1 MKYKKIFFKFT
12 LIIFL
17 TLSSFQIT
25 KTSQTPSFTVQS
37 SARQY
42 EKIKC
47 LLLIFGEEKNLIKLG
62 KIIKYDLNF
71 TDQLEVDLK
80 KSGLD
85 LDAKMQDNLFKQ
97 GTSLLLSIK
106 QNNQENFKIT
116 LKDLCTKTIFFEKE
130 FKINLN
136 NLLFEG
142 HKISDE
148 ILQILTGEKSIC
160 LNPLAYCKMVSFK
173 HKIICI
179 SDYSCK
185 KEKIVV
191 PAKTVNI
198 APCWHTKAP
207 ILFYSQFTKINN
219 RLMSIDLKTK
229 QHKVVCSYDGLNMQ
243 PSFSQDGSKAVLCL
257 SGGKNS
263 ELYLYDV
270 ALCKRK
276 KREFL
281 LN

>member
-97 GTSLLLSIK
+97 GTSLLLFIK
-106 QNNQENFKIT
+106 
-116 LKDLCTKTIFFEKE
+116 
-130 FKINLN
+130 
-136 NLLFEG
+136 
-142 HKISDE
+142 
-148 ILQILTGEKSIC
+148 
-160 LNPLAYCKMVSFK
+160 
-173 HKIICI
+173 
-179 SDYSCK
+179 
-185 KEKIVV
+185 
-191 PAKTVNI
+191 
-198 APCWHTKAP
+198 
-207 ILFYSQFTKINN
+207 
-219 RLMSIDLKTK
+219 
-229 QHKVVCSYDGLNMQ
+229 
-243 PSFSQDGSKAVLCL
+243 
-257 SGGKNS
+257 
-263 ELYLYDV
+263 
-270 ALCKRK
+270 
-276 KREFL
+276 
-281 LN
+281 